1 MSDVIEVANLL
12 HMTPEL
18 FPWVVLAIVLI
29 FVYKERNTIRNLFQ
43 SRIDA
48 NKEMKLH
55 NAIVDELIRNNT
67 AALNNNTA
75 VLETIKVDR
84 DITKNAIDGHEKMS
98 MERIQHLQIVLNRI
112 DKTVTRNN
120 HIMGLLEDRTENSK

>member
-18 FPWVVLAIVLI
+18 FPWVVLTIVLI
-29 FVYKERNTIRNLFQ
+29 FVYKERDAIRNLFQ
-43 SRIDA
+43 SHIDA

-75 VLETIKVDR
+75 VLEVI
-84 DITKNAIDGHEKMS
+84 
-98 MERIQHLQIVLNRI
+98 L
-112 DKTVTRNN
+112 
-120 HIMGLLEDRTENSK
+120 